1 MDEQR
6 IRDLAPEDVRRA
18 LTPALI
24 AGLTADQTRA
34 FLVHH
39 REHIMNES
47 APVPASSSLQRASGS
62 LLGGSQSQGATVEPA
77 QTTPANLK
85 RQGWKLKGV
94 VAALT
99 AAEALA
105 AGFTHED
112 YAAAHEKHAAAPELD
127 ATATQAAESGVTGD

>member
-1 MDEQR
+1 MAGGEALGHAPRGGLARDEAAA
-6 IRDLAPEDVRRA
+6 RDALAHA
-18 LTPALI
+18 NKI
-24 AGLTADQTRA
+24 G
-34 FLVHH
+34 
-39 REHIMNES
+39 MGS
-47 APVPASSSLQRASGS
+47 ARG
-62 LLGGSQSQGATVEPA
+62 GATVEPA
-77 QTTPANLK
+77 QTTLANLK